1 MEAEKQI
8 EIQDSSSI
16 QQQPCNN
23 NNNNN
28 NLRKTCS
35 EIDIDIEDETPA
47 TVKKDRPLPIYLKV
61 CKDSEFQM
69 LQKQFEWEIMC
80 FASSLMQFVG
90 VEYKARIKQIC
101 SKNAVN
107 VLVSKVGL
115 KMNGM
120 EQEEI
125 DDKNNKYKQILKGIT
140 GSICPGEILAL
151 MGPSGSGKT
160 TLLKIIGGRLKENV
174 KGSITYNDI
183 PYNPALKRR
192 CSCGYIYIYINIY
205 IHLS

>member
-1 MEAEKQI
+1 
-8 EIQDSSSI
+8 
-16 QQQPCNN
+16 
-23 NNNNN
+23 
-28 NLRKTCS
+28 
-35 EIDIDIEDETPA
+35 
-47 TVKKDRPLPIYLKV
+47 
-61 CKDSEFQM
+61 
-69 LQKQFEWEIMC
+69 MC
-80 FASSLMQFVG
+80 FASLMQFVG
-90 VEYKARIKQIC
+90 VEYKARIKQIS

-192 CSCGYIYIYINIY
+192 CSCAYINIY
-205 IHLS
+205 IHFVLISLLTEDCFVLLHEQTG